1 VKRWALVVAMLVVAA
16 ALGTVDA
23 SAQIRYKDSAGVWH
37 WVETLDHV
45 PPEYRPGATGSQAP
59 PSKPV
64 PPARPGRPATQPSEP
79 ASPPLSTIEQ
89 RRDQERRERSW
100 GSAVEGCT
108 VNAQGSAR
116 TEFKAYVSGPER
128 VQVVGTTDQRFEFS
142 KCMTEA
148 GHPLR

>member
-1 VKRWALVVAMLVVAA
+1 MLIRTGLLLLVILATLADPAA
-16 ALGTVDA
+16 
-23 SAQIRYKDSAGVWH
+23 AQIRYKDGAGVWH

-64 PPARPGRPATQPSEP
+64 PPARPGRPAPSSSQP
-79 ASPPLSTIEQ
+79 AGPPLSTIEE

-100 GSAVEGCT
+100 ASAVTRCAG
-108 VNAQGSAR
+108 NAQGSER
-116 TEFKAYVSGPER
+116 TEFKAHVSGQER
-128 VQVVGTTDQRFEFS
+128 VEMVGTADQRYEFR

-148 GHPLR
+148 GHVLR